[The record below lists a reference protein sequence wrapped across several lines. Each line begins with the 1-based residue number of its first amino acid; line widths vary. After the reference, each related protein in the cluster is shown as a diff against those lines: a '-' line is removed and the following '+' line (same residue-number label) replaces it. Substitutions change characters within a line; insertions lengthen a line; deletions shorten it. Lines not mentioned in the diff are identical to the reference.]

1 MKRRSFSM
9 ALLCLVFFNR
19 ETTAQCVPAG
29 PFGVTVFSNNTSVG
43 TAVWNTLNDVILADN
58 NYAIST
64 QVLGILATA
73 NTNYIQVGG
82 LGFAIPAGATI
93 CGITVS
99 VERSAGGLGVG
110 CVVQDADVRIV
121 KNGVLT
127 GTNHASGVNWSNS
140 DAVATYGGA
149 ADMWGTTWI
158 PADINAAGFGVAI
171 AASLQTGLVGLALS
185 ARIDYISV
193 TVHYMS
199 PTTLPLRPH
208 QSTVQAP
215 APVRNIG
222 FYPNPAGNA
231 IYITGRRKMA
241 TIAIKDLEGRVVK
254 RMSIDPDIR
263 LPQVSLIDINPGL
276 YLLEIDNTIFR
287 LNVAR

>member
-1 MKRRSFSM
+1 MKRPSFSL
-9 ALLCLVFFNR
+9 ALLCLVFFNK
-19 ETTAQCVPAG
+19 ESTAQCVPAG
-29 PFGVTVFSNNTSVG
+29 PFGVSTFSNNTSIG
-43 TAVWNTLNDVILADN
+43 TVVWNTLNDVLLADN

-64 QVLGILATA
+64 QVLGILSTA

-82 LGFAIPAGATI
+82 LGFSIPAGSTI

-99 VERSAGGLGVG
+99 VERSSAGLGVG

-127 GTNHASGVNWSNS
+127 GTNHASNASWGSI

-149 ADMWGTTWI
+149 ADMWGTTWMS
-158 PADINAAGFGVAI
+158 ADINSAGFGVAI
-171 AASLQTGLVGLALS
+171 AASMQTGLVGLALS

-193 TVHYMS
+193 TVHYAS
-199 PTTLPLRPH
+199 PTTLPLRPREA
-208 QSTVQAP
+208 TVQAT

-231 IYITGRRKMA
+231 IYITGRRKTA
-241 TIAIKDLEGRVVK
+241 TITIKDLEGRIVK
-254 RMSIDPDIR
+254 RVSIGPDIR
-263 LPQVSLIDINPGL
+263 LPQVSLVDVNPGL
-276 YLLEIDNTIFR
+276 YLLEIDNTVFR

>member
-1 MKRRSFSM
+1 M
-9 ALLCLVFFNR
+9 ALLCLIFLNR
-19 ETTAQCVPAG
+19 QATAQCVPAG
-29 PFGVTVFSNNTSVG
+29 PFGVTVFSNNTSTG
-43 TAVWNTLNDVILADN
+43 TAIWNTLSDVILADN

-64 QVLGILATA
+64 QALGILATS

-82 LGFAIPAGATI
+82 LGFSIPAGSTI

-110 CVVQDADVRIV
+110 CVVHDADVRIV

-127 GTNHASGVNWSNS
+127 GTNHASGASWGSS

-149 ADMWGTTWI
+149 ADLWGTTWM

-171 AASLQTGLVGLALS
+171 AASMQTGLIALALS

-199 PTTLPLRPH
+199 PVTLPLRPRE
-208 QSTVQAP
+208 STVQAP
-215 APVRNIG
+215 SPVRNIG
-222 FYPNPAGNA
+222 FYPNPAGNT
-231 IYITGRRKMA
+231 IYITGRRKTP
-241 TIAIKDLEGRVVK
+241 TITIKDLEGRLVK
-254 RMSIDPDIR
+254 RVNIDPDIR
-263 LPQVSLIDINPGL
+263 LPQVSLVDINPGL
-276 YLLEIDNTIFR
+276 YLLEIDNTVFR